1 MLRRSLVRMRF
12 GLCAVAALA
21 LVTGQLW
28 QAQPCLA
35 GHQFFNNNAIGGI
48 SVSPDGVV
56 GQQIVESR
64 ELLLAALKKS
74 VRTPDRD
81 LNMPVEMR
89 MISLSRL
96 EAAIEK
102 ARQENLGELPE
113 EIRYLA
119 GIQRIQYILVYPEQ
133 NDIVLAGPGE
143 GWRVDERTASVVGIT
158 TGRPVILLD
167 DLLVA
172 LRTVEQARQG
182 GITVSIDPTAE
193 GRQALRSYLSRQT
206 TFDPK
211 VLRGVEEA
219 LGMQHITV
227 TGVPA
232 DSHFARVLVACDYK
246 MKRLA
251 MDLDKSP
258 VKELPSFVQ
267 MLVDKKVRPS
277 NMMPRWW
284 MECSYEPLARSEDGL
299 AWELRGPGVK
309 ALTEDEFISTEGE
322 VTQTGKEN
330 PIAREWADKMTEK
343 YAELCEREPVFGEL
357 RNIMDMC
364 VVAAVIEKEGLRE
377 KAGCD
382 LPLLTASDSD
392 LTVGRWNVPKTIAT
406 QVSHRRIGREHLITA
421 SGGVQIGSWQV
432 ASRAETDAQVA
443 ALRDK
448 AKGESSERWWWN

>member
-12 GLCAVAALA
+12 GLCAAAAVALIA
-21 LVTGQLW
+21 GQSW
-28 QAQPCLA
+28 HAQLCLA

-74 VRTPDRD
+74 VKTPERD

-96 EAAIEK
+96 EAAIER
-102 ARQENLGELPE
+102 ARRENLGELPE

-119 GIQRIQYILVYPEQ
+119 GIQRIQYVLVYPED

-143 GWRVDERTASVVGIT
+143 GWRLDERTASVVGIT
-158 TGRPVILLD
+158 TGRPVILLE

-193 GRQALRSYLSRQT
+193 GRQALRTYLSQQK
-206 TFDPK
+206 TFDRK

-219 LGMQHITV
+219 LGPQNITI

-251 MDLDKSP
+251 MELDKSP
-258 VKELPSFVQ
+258 VKELPSFLQ
-267 MLVDKKVRPS
+267 MLIEKKVRPS
-277 NMMPRWW
+277 NLMPRWW

-309 ALTEDEFISTEGE
+309 ALTEDEFITAEGG

-330 PIAREWADKMTEK
+330 PIAREWADTLTEK
-343 YAELCEREPVFGEL
+343 YTELCEREPVFGEL

-377 KAGCD
+377 KAGCN
-382 LPLLTASDSD
+382 LPLLMAADSD

-406 QVSHRRIGREHLITA
+406 QVSHRQIGREHLITA
-421 SGGVQIGSWQV
+421 SGGVQIGSWQA
-432 ASRAETDAQVA
+432 ASRSEESPRMAE
-443 ALRDK
+443 LRGK
-448 AKGESSERWWWN
+448 AKGEVSERWWWN